1 MLELWL
7 IVVGSLLHGVYGL
20 TGSNI
25 VIGLLVPVNESVWEH
40 FKLGYTAMMLWH
52 VMPVRWKRTDVGQQP
67 LATVIGVVVL
77 NVTVILVFLLIRP
90 HFSHHAAVLTV
101 DIGSYVLGSLVSGY
115 MIRRWPTSWPPH
127 RGLALL
133 LWVVIGVIFAYAT
146 VWPPHYPLFI
156 HGGMGN

>member
-25 VIGLLVPVNESVWEH
+25 VSGLLVPVNESVWEH
-40 FKLGYTAMMLWH
+40 FKMGYTAMLLWH
-52 VMPVRWKRTDVGQQP
+52 VVPAGWKRTDVGQQP
-67 LATVIGVVVL
+67 LATITGVFVL
-77 NVTVILVFLLIRP
+77 NATILLVFHFVRP
-90 HFSHHAAVLTV
+90 LFSHHVAVLTV
-101 DIGSYVLGSLVSGY
+101 DIGSYVLGSLVAGY
-115 MIRRWPTSWPPH
+115 MIRRWPASWTPH
-127 RGLALL
+127 RRAALL
-133 LWVVIGVIFAYAT
+133 LWVIIGVIFAYAT